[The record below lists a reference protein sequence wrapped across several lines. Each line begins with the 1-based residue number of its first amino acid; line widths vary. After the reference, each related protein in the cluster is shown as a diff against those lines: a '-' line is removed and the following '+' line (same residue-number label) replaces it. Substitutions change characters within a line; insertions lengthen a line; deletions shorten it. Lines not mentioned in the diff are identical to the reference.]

1 MATHQRQPEMPDLRV
16 VPVAELLLHEQ
27 HDAQRSEPL
36 LQRLQADGVMKNPP
50 IVAPIRGESRYVVLD
65 GANRVTAMLAM
76 GIAHI
81 AVQVVD
87 YEDPELI
94 LDTWHHL
101 VKGVG
106 EADFKCLLLSVQ
118 GVTTK
123 GTDPVHARA
132 QLARREILALV
143 EYPDGEVCTVKAEG
157 NLHLRTQRL
166 NEIVDLY
173 KLRGRIFR
181 ANTDHLPS
189 LLPLYDEVSAL
200 VVFPRFTPAEIV
212 DLARLGACLPAGITR
227 HLIPRRALRINL
239 PLTLLGSDASLPEKN
254 AWLTDWMKQKVAAC
268 LAVVISDPDGSNV
281 PLGTV
286 DPAQPYIDQLEPG
299 ASA

>member
-1 MATHQRQPEMPDLRV
+1 MTAHQRQPEMPDLRV
-16 VPVAELLLHEQ
+16 LPVENLLLHEQ
-27 HDAQRSEPL
+27 HDPLRSAPL
-36 LQRLQADGVMKNPP
+36 MERLQADGVLKNPT
-50 IVAPIRGESRYVVLD
+50 IVAAVPGEERYVVLD
-65 GANRVTAMLAM
+65 GAHRVTAMREM

-101 VKGVG
+101 VKGV
-106 EADFKCLLLSVQ
+106 ADFKRLLLSVQ
-118 GVTTK
+118 GVTMK
-123 GTDPVHARA
+123 GADPVHARA

-157 NLHLRTQRL
+157 DLHLRTQRL

-181 ANTDHLPS
+181 ASSDHLPS

-212 DLARLGACLPAGITR
+212 DLARIGACLPAGITR

-254 AWLTDWMKQKVAAC
+254 AWLADWMKQKVAAKAARFYAESTF
-268 LAVVISDPDGSNV
+268 LFD
-281 PLGTV
+281 
-286 DPAQPYIDQLEPG
+286 E
-299 ASA
+299 

>member
-101 VKGVG
+101 VKGVSA
-106 EADFKCLLLSVQ
+106 EDFKGMLKAVQ
-118 GVTTK
+118 GVQIEL
-123 GTDPVHARA
+123 GDPDHARA
-132 QLARREILALV
+132 QLARREILAFV
-143 EYPDGEVCTVKAEG
+143 EYLNGEVWTVQALG
-157 NLHLRTQRL
+157 NLHQRTQRL

-173 KLRGRIFR
+173 KARGRIFR
-181 ANTDHLPS
+181 ANTDHLPA
-189 LLPLYDEVSAL
+189 LLPFYDDVVAL
-200 VVFPRFTPAEIV
+200 IVFPRFAPAEII
-212 DLARLGACLPAGITR
+212 DLARVGACLPAGITR

-239 PLTLLGSDASLPEKN
+239 PLTVLGSAASLPEKN
-254 AWLTDWMKQKVAAC
+254 VWLVDWMKQKVASKTARYYHESTF
-268 LAVVISDPDGSNV
+268 LFD
-281 PLGTV
+281 
-286 DPAQPYIDQLEPG
+286 E
-299 ASA
+299 

>member
-1 MATHQRQPEMPDLRV
+1 MNTRQRQPEMPDLRV
-16 VPVAELLLHEQ
+16 LPVANLLLHEQ
-27 HDAQRSEPL
+27 HDPLRSGPL
-36 LQRLQADGVMKNPP
+36 MERLQADGVLKNPT
-50 IVAPIRGESRYVVLD
+50 IVAAVPGEERYVVLD
-65 GANRVTAMLAM
+65 GAHRVTAMGEM

-94 LDTWHHL
+94 LDSWHHL

-106 EADFKCLLLSVQ
+106 DGDFKRLLLSVQ
-118 GVTTK
+118 GVTTQAA
-123 GTDPVHARA
+123 DSVHARA
-132 QLARREILALV
+132 QLARREILAFV

-157 NLHLRTQRL
+157 NLHLRTRRL

-189 LLPLYDEVSAL
+189 LLPFYDEVSAL
-200 VVFPRFTPAEIV
+200 VVFPRFAPAEII
-212 DLARLGACLPAGITR
+212 DLARVGACLPAGITR

-239 PLTLLGSDASLPEKN
+239 PLTLLGSDASLAEKN
-254 AWLTDWMKQKVAAC
+254 AWLTDWMKQKVADKAARFYAESTF
-268 LAVVISDPDGSNV
+268 LFD
-281 PLGTV
+281 
-286 DPAQPYIDQLEPG
+286 E
-299 ASA
+299 